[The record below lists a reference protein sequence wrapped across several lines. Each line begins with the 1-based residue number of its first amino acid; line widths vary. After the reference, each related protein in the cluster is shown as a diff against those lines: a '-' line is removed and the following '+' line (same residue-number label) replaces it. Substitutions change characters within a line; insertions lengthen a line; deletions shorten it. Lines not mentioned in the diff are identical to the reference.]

1 MTREELARFSL
12 VLREADRVRA
22 QIERD
27 EAIARADYDSDPP
40 QLAEVPAGERSSSSP
55 VVAAA

>member
-1 MTREELARFSL
+1 MMQEELARFSL

-27 EAIARADYDSDPP
+27 EAIARADAGGDSL
-40 QLAEVPAGERSSSSP
+40 QLAVVAAGERSSASP
-55 VVAAA
+55 MFAAV